1 MDYEKLMEDVQ
12 KVSKTDIKKI
22 VFEIDQMSINKVKEM
37 EIGDDVKRKMIDI
50 LKNRTFLDMLL
61 VNALKTDE

>member
-1 MDYEKLMEDVQ
+1 MDYEQLMEDVQ
-12 KVSKTDIKKI
+12 NVSKTDIKKI
-22 VFEIDQMSINKVKEM
+22 VFEVDQRSINKVKEM

-61 VNALKTDE
+61 VNALKNE